1 MMQTLYL
8 DILRFLPEG
17 RLDLWGLL
25 FLPASSSSSSLRSD
39 KVSISMLSSP
49 LLNPGLETNL
59 SLSTI
64 AAAKLKK
71 NKNIYNK
78 LLLFKILIL
87 IKTDVYLS
95 ILFFLASGSSSSLS
109 VQSLSSL
116 ISKPNGLYVH
126 LETKYQNP
134 KLSKPNGLTD
144 VLKFE
149 VSIKNKLH
157 IG

>member
-1 MMQTLYL
+1 MLSSIKYFFGKVIFLRKSFLMMQTLYL
-8 DILRFLPEG
+8 DILRFLPDG

-71 NKNIYNK
+71 
-78 LLLFKILIL
+78 
-87 IKTDVYLS
+87 
-95 ILFFLASGSSSSLS
+95 
-109 VQSLSSL
+109 
-116 ISKPNGLYVH
+116 
-126 LETKYQNP
+126 TK
-134 KLSKPNGLTD
+134 
-144 VLKFE
+144 
-149 VSIKNKLH
+149 
-157 IG
+157 